1 MYICLEKFK
10 NNKKNSS
17 PRTKEEW
24 IPYLSSF
31 CCCFNICLVIRF
43 TFLNKILIDQNKSSN
58 FKEVCNSLVKVYVWK
73 SLIYINH

>member
-31 CCCFNICLVIRF
+31 CCCNICLVIRF